1 MYNDSI
7 IIGVTG
13 SYGKTSCAYSIQNY
27 IKLLG
32 YECAVLSSHYL
43 DTGVKIN
50 NRWNNHLREKG
61 ELEYYLYQS
70 KNCDYIIIEVNENSL
85 RDGVYDNLQFDYK
98 VITNLNVN
106 FNQHS
111 ENNEYYS
118 LKYNFIKSQDCCK
131 IINIDSFNN
140 YDLQNI
146 LGTKIFY
153 TTNIANSNCDI
164 YPLEYK
170 NGFYKSN
177 YTFSI
182 YDEVVSI
189 SGKLNNSMYNN
200 LITVAATAYAMD
212 MWDGDLF
219 SNLYVEEN
227 VVPGRYEV
235 HNIKSR
241 NVVIDSGNGKALE
254 QFSYEMT
261 DINVNKFK
269 GLINVVGGLNDA
281 TYQVLTTG
289 VAKPK
294 LFLDSDPILRKN
306 CVVFGAHLYNA
317 IFRLSQCPDK
327 FAFNE
332 VIEEFGSE
340 VFGDVTPYNFVV
352 PNRLVDQM
360 IAITQQFGEDD
371 STKSIGFAKAFWWRS
386 IPAIKTYFTSH
397 YYELCQIYD
406 QFIHYNIPSLKEATV
421 YVKEMIDYL
430 RLQEEKETTTTK
442 FVSLNKYIVSNPEVR
457 KNCLI
462 FGAHLYKTIHKL
474 AELPN
479 DFVFNEVKEEIGE
492 ENLIDISTQQ
502 FVMDDD
508 FLENIITMAEK
519 IGDTEN
525 SRTRRFAELF
535 WWRSI
540 PLFKSYFT
548 IHYDQFCQIYNQF
561 MSYNILVLSRAT
573 HYVKEMVDYTRSCY
587 RKLGDS
593 LSKLPIK
600 KIYLTMNNSN
610 SWNDEIELQMHQ
622 AFFVQPTD
630 IYTDRREALQAI
642 ASESEHDDILFVAGR
657 GSSEAYRTK
666 TGTIYFDD
674 YNYLKECFAKGD
686 ENEKYNG

>member
-1 MYNDSI
+1 M
-7 IIGVTG
+7 
-13 SYGKTSCAYSIQNY
+13 
-27 IKLLG
+27 
-32 YECAVLSSHYL
+32 
-43 DTGVKIN
+43 
-50 NRWNNHLREKG
+50 REKG

-371 STKSIGFAKAFWWRS
+371 STKSIGFAKAF
-386 IPAIKTYFTSH
+386 
-397 YYELCQIYD
+397 
-406 QFIHYNIPSLKEATV
+406 
-421 YVKEMIDYL
+421 
-430 RLQEEKETTTTK
+430 
-442 FVSLNKYIVSNPEVR
+442 
-457 KNCLI
+457 
-462 FGAHLYKTIHKL
+462 
-474 AELPN
+474 
-479 DFVFNEVKEEIGE
+479 
-492 ENLIDISTQQ
+492 
-502 FVMDDD
+502 
-508 FLENIITMAEK
+508 
-519 IGDTEN
+519 
-525 SRTRRFAELF
+525 
-535 WWRSI
+535 
-540 PLFKSYFT
+540 
-548 IHYDQFCQIYNQF
+548 
-561 MSYNILVLSRAT
+561 
-573 HYVKEMVDYTRSCY
+573 
-587 RKLGDS
+587 
-593 LSKLPIK
+593 
-600 KIYLTMNNSN
+600 
-610 SWNDEIELQMHQ
+610 
-622 AFFVQPTD
+622 
-630 IYTDRREALQAI
+630 
-642 ASESEHDDILFVAGR
+642 
-657 GSSEAYRTK
+657 
-666 TGTIYFDD
+666 
-674 YNYLKECFAKGD
+674 
-686 ENEKYNG
+686 